1 MQRLNTE
8 DEVHET
14 TDSPAKR
21 AMEAKIRTAHA
32 DLGAHVAFDL
42 VRDCGGGFH
51 VLEEGDDPKS
61 IVLSDEAV
69 PVDLTDLQARC
80 YEFVE
85 LSECGN
91 VFVLFLATNDAG
103 GPCFFVPNKP
113 WIGEDFRRDLA
124 VAAGCS
130 PEKAAEGN
138 MP

>member
-8 DEVHET
+8 NEVHEA
-14 TDSPAKR
+14 TDSPSKR
-21 AMEAKIRTAHA
+21 AMETKIRTAHA
-32 DLGAHVAFDL
+32 DLGAHVAFDV

-51 VLEEGDDPKS
+51 VLEEGDDPRS
-61 IVLSDEAV
+61 IVLSEVAG

-103 GPCFFVPNKP
+103 GPCFFVPNEP
-113 WIGEDFRRDLA
+113 WIGEDFRRDLTA
-124 VAAGCS
+124 AAGCS
-130 PEKAAEGN
+130 PEKAAEGDR
-138 MP
+138 P